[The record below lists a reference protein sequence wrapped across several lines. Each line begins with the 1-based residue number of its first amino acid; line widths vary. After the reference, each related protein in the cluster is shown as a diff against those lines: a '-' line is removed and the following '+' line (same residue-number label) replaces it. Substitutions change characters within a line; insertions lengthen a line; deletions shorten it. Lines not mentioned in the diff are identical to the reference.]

1 VSRDD
6 LIKHGVK
13 ALRASA
19 AEQELNVYNVSIGI
33 VGKDEKF
40 RLLTEAELKS
50 FLDSTQEDM
59 EIS

>member
-1 VSRDD
+1 

-19 AEQELNVYNVSIGI
+19 AEQELTAYNVSVGI

-40 RLLTEAELKS
+40 RLLTEAELTAV
-50 FLDSTQEDM
+50 LNATQENM